1 MFKTFLNIVHSEAAV
16 TKVVISQ
23 NVSESVTDQRRAR
36 LRDALVAAAEQTIT
50 QQGLGSLRARALAEK
65 AGCAVGAIYN
75 VVEDLDDL
83 VLLVNART
91 LTALERDLIAADRTD
106 EPAEGPNA
114 AIARL
119 VRMALA
125 YLDFA
130 AAQTLRW
137 RTLFE
142 HRMPAGREVP
152 AWYREQQQRLF
163 AYVEELLLELQADE
177 SRVRRALL
185 ARSLFSALHG
195 LVVLGLEE
203 KLQTIPLP
211 VLREQVRFVVTAIGR
226 GMMAPGK

>member
-1 MFKTFLNIVHSEAAV
+1 MV
-16 TKVVISQ
+16 Q
-23 NVSESVTDQRRAR
+23 NAGQADKRWINQLDTNNSTERRRAR
-36 LRDALVAAAEQTIT
+36 LRDALVAAAERAIE
-50 QQGLGSLRARALAEK
+50 QQGLATLRARALAQEV
-65 AGCAVGAIYN
+65 GCAVGAIYN

-91 LTALERDLIAADRTD
+91 LATLERDLIAADRAT
-106 EPAEGPNA
+106 EQPGPGANA

-119 VRMALA
+119 VRMAIA

-130 AAQTLRW
+130 AAHTPRW

-152 AWYREQQQRLF
+152 AWYREEQQRLF
-163 AYVEELLLELQADE
+163 AYVEELLLELQGQE

-185 ARSLFSALHG
+185 ARSLFSAVHG

-226 GMMAPGK
+226 GMVHGA

>member
-1 MFKTFLNIVHSEAAV
+1 
-16 TKVVISQ
+16 
-23 NVSESVTDQRRAR
+23 
-36 LRDALVAAAEQTIT
+36 VAAAERTIT
-50 QQGLGSLRARALAEK
+50 KQGLGSLRARALAEEV
-65 AGCAVGAIYN
+65 GCAVGAIYN

-91 LTALERDLIAADRTD
+91 LAALEHDLSAADRAG
-106 EPAEGPNA
+106 EPAERPNA

-119 VRMALA
+119 VCMALA

-130 AAQTLRW
+130 AAHTPRW

-152 AWYREQQQRLF
+152 VWYREQQQRLF
-163 AYVEELLLELQADE
+163 AYVEELLLELQTDE
-177 SRVRRALL
+177 SRLRRALL
-185 ARSLFSALHG
+185 ARSLFSAVHG

-226 GMMAPGK
+226 GMVAPTK